1 MSGGIMEK
9 GENMDIGSLYILKT
23 GRVVKFFYYM
33 DGITHH
39 VGKKPG
45 YNYDW
50 NVIDSEFPPIRLV
63 NDFDSDDWDYKSDL
77 DDKIKHF
84 RSKKFVKDAAFR
96 PL

>member
-1 MSGGIMEK
+1 MSGRIMEK

-23 GRVVKFFYYM
+23 DRVVKFFFYYV

-45 YNYDW
+45 YNYNW
-50 NVIDSEFPPIRLV
+50 NVIDSEFPPVGLV
-63 NDFDSDDWDYKSDL
+63 SDFDSDDWDYKSDL
-77 DDKIKHF
+77 DNKIKHF
-84 RSKKFVKDAAFR
+84 SSKKFVKDAAF